1 MRKERRYALPA
12 QNDLH
17 SVENFFTLDE
27 DNLFPLHTHQGRM
40 KNLLRVVATSIFPM
54 SHNGLVRSRPL
65 QRCLTRSTMPEDG
78 QKGTIA
84 HKAASHTCR
93 ESVGSLGNSI
103 SPTNMSLQLC
113 KQPVAG
119 IAVIP
124 NEVLVM
130 VVIYSKMPKPHHG
143 HHQHQLTKD
152 YFGCQEPPC
161 PL

>member
-1 MRKERRYALPA
+1 MTIISTVPMRKERRYALPA

-103 SPTNMSLQLC
+103 SPHQY
-113 KQPVAG
+113 V
-119 IAVIP
+119 IAV
-124 NEVLVM
+124 M
-130 VVIYSKMPKPHHG
+130 QTTCRWDCG
-143 HHQHQLTKD
+143 HS
-152 YFGCQEPPC
+152 
-161 PL
+161 